1 MLTLLA
7 IRDFAIIDRLEV
19 ELEPGLVV
27 ITGETGAGKSILIN
41 ALHLLLGGR
50 ASHDLIRDGA
60 DAAEVQA
67 VFELAPD
74 AALLERLREQ
84 GLEDGG
90 ALRIRRLIHRTGRN
104 RVFINDRAVSLGR
117 LAELAGGLVDIS
129 GQHEHVGLT
138 DEDSHLDV
146 LDAFGRLGAERAR
159 TAAAVEA
166 WRAAERELA
175 ALRRAER
182 QRAEREDYLRFALAR
197 IDEVAPEPGEDERLE
212 AERLRLANAERLAT
226 GLGNAVGWLYEAE
239 GSAVE
244 QIGRAVKELEGLQR
258 FDPGLAGPLGPL
270 TEGLRAVEDSAGEL
284 RDQAAGLQAD
294 PARLD
299 RIEQRLQALRGLMR
313 SHGPGL
319 QAVLERRAELAAE
332 LDELQRIDSRRAEL
346 AAERDQA
353 LAAALERA
361 AALSAERS
369 RAAERL
375 AERLRVELA
384 ALAMPEARFEV
395 EIRPGGREALGEHGF
410 DRVRFLFNANPGEG
424 LRPLAKVASGGE
436 LSRLLLAI
444 KAVLAETDPVAVYV
458 FDEVDAGVGGAVA
471 EVIGDKL
478 AAVARAH
485 QVLCITHLPQIAA
498 AGTAHYTVHKT
509 VSGGRTVSGIDRLG
523 GTAQRTEEL
532 ARMLAGRRV
541 TARARAHARELLERA
556 AAPG

>member
-19 ELEPGLVV
+19 ELESGLVV

-50 ASHDLIRDGA
+50 ASHDLIREGA
-60 DAAEVQA
+60 EAAEVQA

-74 AALLERLREQ
+74 AALLERLRQQ
-84 GLEDGG
+84 GLDDGG

-104 RVFINDRAVSLGR
+104 RVFINDRTVSLGR

-197 IDEVAPEPGEDERLE
+197 IDEVDPEPDEDEQLE
-212 AERLRLANAERLAT
+212 AERLRLANAERLAA
-226 GLGNAVGWLYEAE
+226 GLDDAVGRLYEAE

-244 QIGRAVKELEGLQR
+244 QIGRAVKEVEGLQR
-258 FDPGLAGPLGPL
+258 FDPGLAGPIASL
-270 TEGLRAVEDSAGEL
+270 TEGLRAVEDGAGEL
-284 RDQAAGLQAD
+284 RDHAAGLQSD

-299 RIEQRLQALRGLMR
+299 QIEQRLQALRGLMR

-319 QAVLERRAELAAE
+319 PAVLERRAELAAE
-332 LDELQRIDSRRAEL
+332 LAELQRIESRRAEL

-361 AALSAERS
+361 EALSAER
-369 RAAERL
+369 RAAAERL
-375 AERLRVELA
+375 GERLRAELA

-395 EIRPGGREALGEHGF
+395 EISPGGREALGEHGF

-498 AGTAHYTVHKT
+498 AGAAHYTVYKT
-509 VSGGRTVSGIDRLG
+509 VTGGRTVSGIGRLG
-523 GTAQRTEEL
+523 RTEQRIEEL
-532 ARMLAGRRV
+532 ARMLAGREV

-556 AAPG
+556 AASG